1 MGLRNLLLSVS
12 ILCLITAGY
21 SELEYVLVTPAML
34 PGGDTGRVL
43 VDIRN
48 ITEPLDLILVLE
60 HNGKNTMIVE
70 QNIAPPKY
78 FEFHD
83 YLIPEVP
90 SSVPAALI
98 LSATGKGTDLRDRK
112 AVVIKPS
119 SNSCVFQMD
128 KPIYKAGQKVQSR
141 IVCLTA
147 QLKAFNQ
154 KFKSVY
160 LQDPSGAKM
169 AQWLNKETVR
179 GVVSMEFQ
187 LISDAN
193 PGSYVITAER
203 ESSYPISQWFTVEE
217 YVLPRFEVNVEAPNT
232 VSVRSKTLTFNV
244 SAIYTFGEPV
254 AGSITVRYCK
264 QPEFYGRRQN
274 GFPNKGGFCANM
286 TGELGSEGTYS
297 GVINMLTPTMRTGGR
312 GTSINVDIIVTEAG
326 TGIQVTKKRY
336 VYITSQP
343 ASLQL
348 DYESVNQYYK
358 RGLNYPFVV
367 TLKDKSSQPIPNQEI
382 ELALDGRTIQTLITD
397 SDGKVEYEIDTY
409 HMVKENFTL
418 KASYKNP
425 DQGFYAERRDHHHHH
440 HHHHHADY
448 PYVEYTVYRFY
459 SKYGSFLQMKRPK
472 GELSCGKS
480 HSIDVQY
487 IVTPAGVGEGATKA
501 TFNYVILS
509 RSKITQNG
517 QIEVDLPSTMNGSFC
532 FDVHVS
538 SDLAPNADMVVYTI
552 LQKEFIADTTNLNI
566 EKCFKNTVAMTF
578 SGEKGVPGSDVE
590 VQVAADPAS
599 ICGLRV
605 IDNSLLLLNS
615 FEPFSPDGIYDSIG
629 TWHSRNNIDGFT
641 LGGPEPPCEDPNK
654 IVFNNGEYYK
664 PVSSR
669 SEGDTYQ
676 KLMAL
681 GLMVS
686 TDATLRKPVVCGD
699 NPPPEFAV
707 PLAGLAKAPP
717 GEAIN
722 RLAFDGAGG
731 SSSTIKTVRKNFAET
746 FLWTFLTLN
755 AEGQNS
761 VSEKV
766 PDTITKWQGT
776 AFCLS
781 DEGGFGMT
789 KCPANFTTY
798 LPFIE
803 MSLPY
808 SIIRGET
815 FVLVA
820 IVRNYLEQCV
830 KVQVTLENSDAFNAV
845 QKEGEQDACICP
857 NKRATYK
864 WEVDVNKIGKIEFT
878 ASAQTTHI
886 GESCDGPNDSTQ
898 SPRKDTVVQS
908 LIAELEGIRK
918 ELTLSNLVLV
928 QNKSTEIPLTITPP
942 DNVVPDS
949 VSAYVTAIGDVFGLS
964 LQNLQDLVQKPYG
977 CAEHNLARM
986 APIPYVVA
994 YLNNTGQLT
1003 DELLQKAKGYMS
1015 EGYYRQLSYSY
1026 GGGEYN
1032 LFSNS
1037 REQGNSML
1045 TAYTFKTFES
1055 CKPYIFID
1063 ETRQQQTLIRME
1075 SSQRLDNG
1083 CFKAKGNVI
1092 AMQDTDID
1100 LYYTAY
1106 LSIALLES
1114 NCRLSL
1120 TLLGG
1125 CMECLKN
1132 ASKTEQ
1138 TIFVQVLM
1146 LYSFTLADLPE
1157 YRGPLLEKLM
1167 KKAIVADGTMHWERE
1182 EMPKRPCFPFFRP
1195 PFASNEVLITS
1206 YMLLSLAA
1214 MPDPS
1219 NEDLATMAKIAV
1231 WLGSQLNSHGGSTST
1246 QDTVLALQ
1254 AMAAFG
1260 KMLYTPDS
1268 HQTVVVKKGNGEI
1281 ASFDLNKNNRLLV
1294 QRQQLPDA
1302 TGDYSIDVNGLGWC
1316 LIQTTVVYYIP
1327 IPKENSAF
1335 SLDITTSSASCVNG
1349 VAYAFTIDV
1358 HLSYKGVKNA
1368 SNMAVVQIRML
1379 SGYTANDVSLSDMVN
1394 KQLISK
1400 FEVNPKKG
1408 VIIYLDSVSSETVKF
1423 SFQVLMGPQVQN
1435 MKTASGYVYSHY
1447 EDDENG
1453 YASYNHPCTE
1463 AQ

>member
-1 MGLRNLLLSVS
+1 
-12 ILCLITAGY
+12 
-21 SELEYVLVTPAML
+21 
-34 PGGDTGRVL
+34 
-43 VDIRN
+43 
-48 ITEPLDLILVLE
+48 
-60 HNGKNTMIVE
+60 
-70 QNIAPPKY
+70 
-78 FEFHD
+78 
-83 YLIPEVP
+83 
-90 SSVPAALI
+90 
-98 LSATGKGTDLRDRK
+98 
-112 AVVIKPS
+112 
-119 SNSCVFQMD
+119 
-128 KPIYKAGQKVQSR
+128 
-141 IVCLTA
+141 
-147 QLKAFNQ
+147 
-154 KFKSVY
+154 
-160 LQDPSGAKM
+160 M
-169 AQWLNKETVR
+169 AQWLNTETAR
-179 GVVSMEFQ
+179 GVASMEFQ

-203 ESSYPISQWFTVEE
+203 ESSYPISQWFTVDQ
-217 YVLPRFEVNVEAPNT
+217 YVLPRFEVNVDAPNT
-232 VSVRSKTLTFNV
+232 VSVISETLTFNV

-274 GFPNKGGFCANM
+274 CFPNKGGFCTNM
-286 TGELGSEGTYS
+286 TGELGPDGTYS
-297 GVINMLTPTMRTGGR
+297 GVIDMLTPTMRTAGR
-312 GTSINVDIIVTEAG
+312 GTSINFDITVTEAA
-326 TGIQVTKKRY
+326 TGIQVTETRY

-348 DYESVNQYYK
+348 DYESLNQYYK
-358 RGLNYPFVV
+358 RGLNYPFGV
-367 TLKDKSSQPIPNQEI
+367 TLKDERGQPIPNQEI
-382 ELALDGRTIQTLITD
+382 ELELDGRTIQTLITD

-409 HMVKENFTL
+409 NMVKENFTL

-425 DQGFYAERRDHHHHH
+425 DQCFYAEWRD
-440 HHHHHADY
+440 ADY

-459 SKYGSFLQMKRPK
+459 SQSGSFLQMKRPK

-501 TFNYVILS
+501 TFYYVMLS
-509 RSKITQNG
+509 RSKIVQNG

-532 FDVHVS
+532 FDVPVS
-538 SDLAPNADMVVYTI
+538 SDVAPNADMVVYTI

-566 EKCFKNTVAMTF
+566 EKCFKNQVSMTF

-605 IDNSLLLLNS
+605 IDYSLLLLNS
-615 FEPFSPDGIYDSIG
+615 FEPFSPDGIYGSIR
-629 TWHSRNNIDGFT
+629 TWYSGYYVDGFN
-641 LGGPEPPCEDPNK
+641 LEDPEPQCEDPNK
-654 IVFNNGEYYK
+654 IAFYDGEYYK

-676 KLMAL
+676 KLKAL

-707 PLAGLAKAPP
+707 PLGGLAKAP
-717 GEAIN
+717 GEAVN

-731 SSSTIKTVRKNFAET
+731 SSSTFETVRKNFAET
-746 FLWTFLTLN
+746 FLWTFLTLD
-755 AEGQNS
+755 AEGRNS

-789 KCPANFTTY
+789 KEPANFTTY
-798 LPFIE
+798 LPFFIE
-803 MSLPY
+803 LSLPY

-815 FVLVA
+815 LVMVA
-820 IVRNYLEQCV
+820 VVRNYLEQCV

-857 NKRATYK
+857 NERATYK
-864 WEVDVNKIGKIEFT
+864 WEVDANKIGKIEFT

-908 LIAELEGIRK
+908 LIAEPEGIRR

-928 QNKSTEIPLTITPP
+928 QNKNTEIPLTITPP

-977 CAEHNLARM
+977 CAEQNLARM

-1045 TAYTFKTFES
+1045 TVYTFKTFES

-1063 ETRQQQTLIRME
+1063 ETRQQQTLINLE

-1092 AMQDTDID
+1092 AMRDTDTD

-1106 LSIALLES
+1106 LSIALWECKYS
-1114 NCRLSL
+1114 LSL

-1132 ASKTEQ
+1132 ASTTEQ
-1138 TIFVQVLM
+1138 TISVQVLM

-1182 EMPKRPCFPFFRP
+1182 EMPKRPGVPFFRP

-1219 NEDLATMAKIAV
+1219 NEDLAKMAQIAV
-1231 WLGSQLNSHGGSTST
+1231 WLGRQLNSHGGSTST

-1281 ASFDLNKNNRLLV
+1281 ASFDLNKDNRLLV

-1349 VAYAFTIDV
+1349 VGYAFTIDV
-1358 HLSYKGVKNA
+1358 NLSYKGEQNA
-1368 SNMAVVQIRML
+1368 SNMAVVQIRMP
-1379 SGYTANDVSLSDMVN
+1379 SGYTADLGSLYDMVN
-1394 KQLISK
+1394 KQVISK
-1400 FEVNPKKG
+1400 AEVNPKG
-1408 VIIYLDSVSSETVKF
+1408 DVIIYLDSVSHENVKL
-1423 SFQVLMGPQVQN
+1423 SFQALMGQRVLN
-1435 MKTASGYVYSHY
+1435 VKTASGYVFSYY
-1447 EDDENG
+1447 EEDENG
-1453 YASYNHPCTE
+1453 YASYNRPCTE
-1463 AQ
+1463 DQ